1 MLQLQPLLLADFLN
15 TDACIFSTTPFQVLE
30 AQKGETRKEKE
41 IMALRKIGAQK
52 EAEARALQSDVDR
65 QAELV
70 AKLKA
75 ENDRI
80 RSELGHSAKSD
91 VCRAFAAYTS
101 PRGCYL
107 FYTMLALVVVHLSRI
122 SFNNAFPRGCYL
134 FHTMLVLVVMCRSFT
149 RVMKLTCTPCIVHA

>member
-1 MLQLQPLLLADFLN
+1 MLSLETLLLFNQPSQRGRIHLSI
-15 TDACIFSTTPFQVLE
+15 TLFQVLE

-91 VCRAFAAYTS
+91 VCRFFS
-101 PRGCYL
+101 P
-107 FYTMLALVVVHLSRI
+107 F
-122 SFNNAFPRGCYL
+122 FPRFFFSFVECILQLYL
-134 FHTMLVLVVMCRSFT
+134 S
-149 RVMKLTCTPCIVHA
+149 